1 VVFIKHVGQIGLKN
15 LTDCHSGCHLSY

>member
-1 VVFIKHVGQIGLKN
+1 VLFIKHVGQIGLRN